1 MTAAAS
7 PTRRVLGPKDPNAP
21 LQQVAK
27 ALCRGL
33 QAADPVSRK
42 ESPARSPLTS
52 PRAGQKRKLHEVYES
67 AQADPQETISV
78 HTLSQAT
85 DMPSDA
91 RSEIEQSAQPS
102 MTWSKSTL
110 NTSFASFSDSHEEPS
125 QVEAEFHIHEEPSQ
139 QTLDTMH
146 AVSLTQNTSQLVPP
160 LRPNLVKEAS
170 EVSLSMSSLIDFDNN
185 RSSQEDENM
194 QMIEELDVPVQIV
207 AAKEDARKEM
217 MLEVDNSCSIAGH
230 SVLTRPQR
238 AEALRTR
245 LQLAFYKIQTNQITT
260 PLARLQVPKARS
272 SSPRLP
278 AMSSSPRSSSTV
290 RPDCSETTA
299 ISPESRVALARAR
312 ATSGPRPAVR
322 ALSTL
327 PIPKIAPTAFSA
339 RWNDEDSTLAESK
352 STETDREELPSSP
365 PLRPADDGLR
375 DAAAGEPRTPEHSSS
390 SVICDPERDV
400 DENEMI
406 QGNKLRPRALTSSVV
421 KGEAANSLL
430 ELVRAARSGRS
441 GMSEL

>member
-1 MTAAAS
+1 MTTAAS

-21 LQQVAK
+21 LQQLSK
-27 ALCRGL
+27 PSCRGL
-33 QAADPVSRK
+33 QAADPVSRRD
-42 ESPARSPLTS
+42 SPARSPLTS
-52 PRAGQKRKLHEVYES
+52 PRAGQKRKLQEVYES
-67 AQADPQETISV
+67 AQADSQEAISV
-78 HTLSQAT
+78 HTLSQVT
-85 DMPSDA
+85 EMQSDA
-91 RSEIEQSAQPS
+91 LSEIEHSAQPS

-170 EVSLSMSSLIDFDNN
+170 QVSLSMSSLIDFDNN
-185 RSSQEDENM
+185 RSSQEDDNM
-194 QMIEELDVPVQIV
+194 QMIEELDVSVQV
-207 AAKEDARKEM
+207 AAAKEDARKEM
-217 MLEVDNSCSIAGH
+217 MLE
-230 SVLTRPQR
+230 R

-260 PLARLQVPKARS
+260 PLARLQVPNARS
-272 SSPRLP
+272 SSPSLP

-352 STETDREELPSSP
+352 GTETEREELPSSP
-365 PLRPADDGLR
+365 PLRPVDDYPR
-375 DAAAGEPRTPEHSSS
+375 EAAEESPRLAEPRTPEHSSS
-390 SVICDPERDV
+390 SVICDLERDAG
-400 DENEMI
+400 ENEMI

-441 GMSEL
+441 GMSDL